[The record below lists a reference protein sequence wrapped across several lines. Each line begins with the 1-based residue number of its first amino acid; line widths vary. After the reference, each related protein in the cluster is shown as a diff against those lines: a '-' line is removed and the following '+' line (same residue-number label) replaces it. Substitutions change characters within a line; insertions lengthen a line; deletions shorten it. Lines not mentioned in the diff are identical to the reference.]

1 MFFSDGMV
9 CRSLFTSS
17 MNYMIRLSHYKQ
29 SFPFLVAAPPSYA
42 ESVSGQTRR
51 YDTVHFDKGM
61 GMPQL
66 SATVKKTS

>member
-1 MFFSDGMV
+1 MV
-9 CRSLFTSS
+9 WFAFPYLHPLLITWSRF
-17 MNYMIRLSHYKQ
+17 SHYTCII
-29 SFPFLVAAPPSYA
+29 PFLLAAPPSYA

-66 SATVKKTS
+66 SAIVKKTS